1 MWRFSSNPPHF
12 FPSQKP
18 ISEKKKLLE
27 LLQASLKEDEKAS
40 SSNADALICDAKNE
54 VHKLNLSYKEE
65 MDKIYAGF
73 IAKIDDD
80 SEENGWDD
88 DLVDNL
94 KAEIQEITMTG
105 IHNTE
110 EEEDEDEDEEE
121 EEEVVEEE
129 DATEDDDVEEVL
141 PPPPPKKRG
150 RAGAGKGKG
159 KAAKSPSSKKAKKAP
174 AKPAPKKI
182 GKSASSRPRGRT
194 PANMQWSESEGKWVP
209 MKAAL
214 RRVVGEAP
222 AGTIWNEEKQE
233 FVPLKAALKR
243 LM

>member
-1 MWRFSSNPPHF
+1 M
-12 FPSQKP
+12 
-18 ISEKKKLLE
+18 SEKKKLLE
-27 LLQASLKEDEKAS
+27 LLQASLDADEKAS

-88 DLVDNL
+88 DVVDNL
-94 KAEIQEITMTG
+94 KAEIQEMTA
-105 IHNTE
+105 IHIPEDVDDDDDDDDE
-110 EEEDEDEDEEE
+110 EEEE
-121 EEEVVEEE
+121 EEEVVEDDDEE
-129 DATEDDDVEEVL
+129 DDTEEVAL
-141 PPPPPKKRG
+141 PVHPPAKKRG
-150 RAGAGKGKG
+150 RPASGKGKG
-159 KAAKSPSSKKAKKAP
+159 KGKSSPTKKAKKAP
-174 AKPAPKKI
+174 AKPAPKKT
-182 GKSASSRPRGRT
+182 GKGASSRPRGRT
-194 PANMQWSESEGKWVP
+194 PVNMQWSESEGKWVP

-214 RRVVGEAP
+214 KRVVGDAP
-222 AGTIWNEEKQE
+222 VGTIWNEEKQA

>member
-1 MWRFSSNPPHF
+1 M
-12 FPSQKP
+12 
-18 ISEKKKLLE
+18 SEKKKLLK
-27 LLQASLKEDEKAS
+27 LLQASLDADEKAS

-94 KAEIQEITMTG
+94 KEEIQEITT
-105 IHNTE
+105 IQIPEDDDDEE
-110 EEEDEDEDEEE
+110 EEEDDDEEE
-121 EEEVVEEE
+121 EEEVVEDDDEE
-129 DATEDDDVEEVL
+129 DDAEEVAL
-141 PPPPPKKRG
+141 PVHPPAKKRG
-150 RAGAGKGKG
+150 RPASGKGKG
-159 KAAKSPSSKKAKKAP
+159 KGKSAKSSPTKKAKKAP
-174 AKPAPKKI
+174 AKPAPKKT
-182 GKSASSRPRGRT
+182 GKGASSRPRGRT
-194 PANMQWSESEGKWVP
+194 PVNMQWSESEGKWVP

-214 RRVVGEAP
+214 KRVVGDAP
-222 AGTIWNEEKQE
+222 KGTIWNEEKQE

>member
-1 MWRFSSNPPHF
+1 MCGDFPLIPPHF
-12 FPSQKP
+12 FPSKKP
-18 ISEKKKLLE
+18 MSEKKKLLE
-27 LLQASLKEDEKAS
+27 LLQASLEADEKAS
-40 SSNADALICDAKNE
+40 SSNADTLICDAKTE
-54 VHKLNLSYKEE
+54 VHKLNLYYKEE
-65 MDKIYAGF
+65 MDKIYTEF
-73 IAKIDDD
+73 ITKIDDD

-121 EEEVVEEE
+121 EEVVEEEE
-129 DATEDDDVEEVL
+129 DATEDDDVEEVAS
-141 PPPPPKKRG
+141 PSKKRG

-194 PANMQWSESEGKWVP
+194 PGNMQWSESEGKWVP

>member
-1 MWRFSSNPPHF
+1 M
-12 FPSQKP
+12 
-18 ISEKKKLLE
+18 SEKKKLLE
-27 LLQASLKEDEKAS
+27 LLQASLDADEKAS

-88 DLVDNL
+88 DVVDNL
-94 KAEIQEITMTG
+94 KAEIQEITA
-105 IHNTE
+105 IQIPDDDDDDDE
-110 EEEDEDEDEEE
+110 EEEEEE
-121 EEEVVEEE
+121 EEEVVEDDDDEE
-129 DATEDDDVEEVL
+129 DDAEDV
-141 PPPPPKKRG
+141 PPPPKKRG

-159 KAAKSPSSKKAKKAP
+159 KGKAAKSSPTKKAKKAP
-174 AKPAPKKI
+174 AKPASKKA
-182 GKSASSRPRGRT
+182 GKGASSRPRGRT
-194 PANMQWSESEGKWVP
+194 PVNMQWSESEGKWVP

-214 RRVVGEAP
+214 KRVVGDAP
-222 AGTIWNEEKQE
+222 PGTIWNEEKQE

>member
-1 MWRFSSNPPHF
+1 M
-12 FPSQKP
+12 
-18 ISEKKKLLE
+18 SEKKKLLK
-27 LLQASLKEDEKAS
+27 LLQASLDADEKAS

-80 SEENGWDD
+80 SEEYGWDD
-88 DLVDNL
+88 DIVENL
-94 KAEIQEITMTG
+94 KAEIQEMTA
-105 IHNTE
+105 IHIPEDDDDDDDDE
-110 EEEDEDEDEEE
+110 EEEE
-121 EEEVVEEE
+121 EEEVVEDDDEE
-129 DATEDDDVEEVL
+129 DDAEEVAL
-141 PPPPPKKRG
+141 PVHPPAKKRG
-150 RAGAGKGKG
+150 RPASGKGKG
-159 KAAKSPSSKKAKKAP
+159 KGKSSPTKKAKKAP
-174 AKPAPKKI
+174 AKPASKKA
-182 GKSASSRPRGRT
+182 GKGASSRPRGRT

-214 RRVVGEAP
+214 KRVVGDAP
-222 AGTIWNEEKQE
+222 PGTIWNEEKQE

>member
-1 MWRFSSNPPHF
+1 M
-12 FPSQKP
+12 
-18 ISEKKKLLE
+18 SEKKKLLE
-27 LLQASLKEDEKAS
+27 LLQASLEADEKAS

-94 KAEIQEITMTG
+94 KAEIQEITA
-105 IHNTE
+105 IQIPDDDDDDE
-110 EEEDEDEDEEE
+110 EEEEE
-121 EEEVVEEE
+121 EEEVVEDDDDEE
-129 DATEDDDVEEVL
+129 DDAEDV
-141 PPPPPKKRG
+141 PPPPKKRG

-159 KAAKSPSSKKAKKAP
+159 KGKAAKSSPTKKAKKAP
-174 AKPAPKKI
+174 AKPASKKA
-182 GKSASSRPRGRT
+182 GKGASSRPRGRT

-214 RRVVGEAP
+214 KRVVGDAP
-222 AGTIWNEEKQE
+222 PGTIWNEEKQE

>member
-1 MWRFSSNPPHF
+1 M
-12 FPSQKP
+12 
-18 ISEKKKLLE
+18 SEKKKLLE
-27 LLQASLKEDEKAS
+27 LLQASLDADEKAS
-40 SSNADALICDAKNE
+40 SSNADTLICDAKTE
-54 VHKLNLSYKEE
+54 VHKLNLYYKEE
-65 MDKIYAGF
+65 MDKIYAEF

-94 KAEIQEITMTG
+94 KAEIQEMTMTG

-110 EEEDEDEDEEE
+110 EEDDEEE
-121 EEEVVEEE
+121 HEEEDDDATEEE
-129 DATEDDDVEEVL
+129 DAEEVAL
-141 PPPPPKKRG
+141 PVHPPAKKRG
-150 RAGAGKGKG
+150 RAAAGKGKGKG
-159 KAAKSPSSKKAKKAP
+159 KAAKSPPTKKAKKAP

-214 RRVVGEAP
+214 KRVVGDAP
-222 AGTIWNEEKQE
+222 PGTIWNEEKQE

>member
-1 MWRFSSNPPHF
+1 M
-12 FPSQKP
+12 
-18 ISEKKKLLE
+18 SEKKKLLE
-27 LLQASLKEDEKAS
+27 LLQASLDADEKAS
-40 SSNADALICDAKNE
+40 SSNADTLICDAKTE
-54 VHKLNLSYKEE
+54 VHKLNLYYKEE
-65 MDKIYAGF
+65 MDKIYTEF

-94 KAEIQEITMTG
+94 KAEIQEMTMTG

-110 EEEDEDEDEEE
+110 EEDDEEEDEEE
-121 EEEVVEEE
+121 DDDATEEE
-129 DATEDDDVEEVL
+129 DAEEVAL
-141 PPPPPKKRG
+141 PVHPPAKKRG
-150 RAGAGKGKG
+150 RPASGKGKG
-159 KAAKSPSSKKAKKAP
+159 KGKGKSSPTKKAKKAP
-174 AKPAPKKI
+174 AKPAPKKT

-214 RRVVGEAP
+214 KRVVGDAP
-222 AGTIWNEEKQE
+222 KGTIWNEEKQE

>member
-1 MWRFSSNPPHF
+1 M
-12 FPSQKP
+12 
-18 ISEKKKLLE
+18 SEKKKLLE
-27 LLQASLKEDEKAS
+27 LLQASLEADEKAS

-54 VHKLNLSYKEE
+54 VHKLNFSYKEE
-65 MDKIYAGF
+65 MDKIYTEF
-73 IAKIDDD
+73 ITKIDDD

-94 KAEIQEITMTG
+94 KAEIQEMTMTG

-110 EEEDEDEDEEE
+110 EEDDEDEEE
-121 EEEVVEEE
+121 EEEEVV
-129 DATEDDDVEEVL
+129 EDDDEEDDAEEVAL
-141 PPPPPKKRG
+141 PVHPPPKKRG
-150 RAGAGKGKG
+150 RAAAGKGKG
-159 KAAKSPSSKKAKKAP
+159 KGKSSPTKKAKKAP
-174 AKPAPKKI
+174 AKPASKKA
-182 GKSASSRPRGRT
+182 GKGASSRPRGRT

>member
-1 MWRFSSNPPHF
+1 M
-12 FPSQKP
+12 
-18 ISEKKKLLE
+18 
-27 LLQASLKEDEKAS
+27 QASLEADEKAS
-40 SSNADALICDAKNE
+40 SSNADTLICDAKTE
-54 VHKLNLSYKEE
+54 VHKLNLYYKEE

-94 KAEIQEITMTG
+94 KAEIQEITMLG

-110 EEEDEDEDEEE
+110 EEDDEEDDEEE
-121 EEEVVEEE
+121 EDDAEEDDAEEDDAEEVP
-129 DATEDDDVEEVL
+129 L
-141 PPPPPKKRG
+141 PLPPKKRG
-150 RAGAGKGKG
+150 RPATGKGKG
-159 KAAKSPSSKKAKKAP
+159 KAAKSSPTKKAKKAP
-174 AKPAPKKI
+174 AKPASKKT
-182 GKSASSRPRGRT
+182 GKGASSRPRGRT
-194 PANMQWSESEGKWVP
+194 PGNMQWSESEGKWVP

-214 RRVVGEAP
+214 KRVVGDAP
-222 AGTIWNEEKQE
+222 KGTIWNEEKQE